1 MRVSEQWLR
10 ELANP
15 DWDSATLAHRL
26 TMSGFEVEARE
37 PASPPFSGV
46 VVGEVLSVERH
57 PGADK
62 LTVCQVT
69 SDGRDRLT
77 IVCGARNVR
86 AGMKTPLA
94 MIGAQLPGGVKVGRA
109 RLRGVES
116 EGMLCSAKDLGLA
129 VESEGLLELDSSS
142 PVGGDVRAILRLDDT
157 ILEVNITPNRGD
169 AMSML
174 GLAREVSVIGA
185 CSLNAPA
192 LRPLAASSRDSFPV
206 VLEAP
211 GACPRLVSRVVR
223 GLNVSAKSPFWLQ
236 ERLRRSGLRA
246 ITPIVDVT
254 NYVMLELGQ
263 PMHAYD
269 LATLEG
275 LLQARW
281 SHADEKVTLLD
292 GRELSLPAETLV
304 IADKKGVVGV
314 AGVMGGQRTA
324 VSQQTQDVL
333 FEAAFFQPAALAGR
347 TRGLGLLTDASQR
360 FERGVDWNGAVRA
373 IERASELLSEIAG
386 GRYGPVTD
394 TVSKANLPKP
404 QVVKL
409 RRARVVHLLGTTIA
423 DDRVAAVLTG
433 LGLTG
438 LSTADGWQM
447 TPPSHRFDL
456 AIEAD
461 LIEEIA
467 RVTGYDAIPETPAIA
482 RASPTP
488 FTEQA
493 LGIDRA
499 TAILTSRGYQEA
511 ITYSFI
517 DPDVQ
522 RLYFPD
528 AVPIRLENPI
538 AANLSVMRASLWPD
552 LVQALSENLR
562 RQQDRVRL
570 CEAGRKFE
578 LRDGAVI
585 ETDTLSGAI
594 CGSSLPEQW
603 ATGRGEAADFYDVKG
618 DIEAVLSATGALD
631 KIHFE
636 AATLACLHPGRCAR
650 IRRDGEIV
658 GWVGQMHPDLA
669 RRLDLNQSPYLFE
682 LETRAALAAE
692 VPNFLEVSRFPA
704 IRRDLAVVVDESLP
718 LAQLK
723 ENVSVTARGL
733 LRELRVF
740 DIYRGPKIEATRK
753 SIALGLILQENSR
766 TLTDQEADAVVT
778 AVKERLA
785 TQFGATI
792 RDQ

>member
-1 MRVSEQWLR
+1 
-10 ELANP
+10 
-15 DWDSATLAHRL
+15 
-26 TMSGFEVEARE
+26 
-37 PASPPFSGV
+37 
-46 VVGEVLSVERH
+46 
-57 PGADK
+57 
-62 LTVCQVT
+62 
-69 SDGRDRLT
+69 
-77 IVCGARNVR
+77 
-86 AGMKTPLA
+86 
-94 MIGAQLPGGVKVGRA
+94 
-109 RLRGVES
+109 
-116 EGMLCSAKDLGLA
+116 
-129 VESEGLLELDSSS
+129 
-142 PVGGDVRAILRLDDT
+142 
-157 ILEVNITPNRGD
+157 
-169 AMSML
+169 
-174 GLAREVSVIGA
+174 VIGA

-192 LRPLAASSRDSFPV
+192 LRPLAASSRDTFPV

-211 GACPRLVSRVVR
+211 NGCPRLVSRVVR
-223 GLNVSAKSPFWLQ
+223 GLNVNAKSPFWLQ

-269 LATLEG
+269 LSKLERS
-275 LLQARW
+275 LHARF
-281 SHADEKVTLLD
+281 SREGEQVLLLD
-292 GRELSLPAETLV
+292 GRELTLPEETLV
-304 IADKKGVVGV
+304 IADEKGVVGV

-347 TRGLGLLTDASQR
+347 TRSLGLLTDASQR

-386 GRYGPVTD
+386 GLYGPVTD
-394 TVSKANLPKP
+394 TISKAHLPKP
-404 QVVKL
+404 QAVKL
-409 RRARVVHLLGTTIA
+409 RRARVAHLLGTTIA

-438 LSTADGWQM
+438 FSTADGWQM

-499 TAILTSRGYQEA
+499 VAILTSRGYQEA

-517 DPDVQ
+517 DPDIQ
-522 RLYFPD
+522 RLYLPD
-528 AVPIRLENPI
+528 VTPIRLENPI
-538 AANLSVMRASLWPD
+538 AANLSVMRASLWPG

-578 LRDGAVI
+578 LRDGAVV

-631 KIHFE
+631 KIRFE
-636 AATLACLHPGRCAR
+636 AAMLACLHPGRCAR
-650 IRRDGEIV
+650 IHRAGEII
-658 GWVGQMHPDLA
+658 GWVGQMHPDLT
-669 RRLDLNQSPYLFE
+669 RRLELNQGPYLFE
-682 LETRAALAAE
+682 LETRAALTAE

-704 IRRDLAVVVDESLP
+704 IRRDLAVVVDKALP

-723 ENVSVTARGL
+723 ENVSVAARGL

>member
-1 MRVSEQWLR
+1 VRVSEQWLR

-15 DWDSATLAHRL
+15 DWDSAALAHRL
-26 TMSGFEVEARE
+26 TMAGFEVEARE
-37 PASPPFSGV
+37 PAAPPFGGV
-46 VVGEVLSVERH
+46 VVGEVLKVERH

-62 LTVCQVT
+62 LSLCQVT
-69 SDGRDRLT
+69 SNGGDRLT

-86 AGMKTPLA
+86 AGMKAPLA
-94 MIGAQLPGGVKVGRA
+94 MIGAQLPAGVTVGRA
-109 RLRGVES
+109 NLRGVES

-129 VESEGLLELDSSS
+129 EQSEGLIELAPSS
-142 PVGGDVRAILRLDDT
+142 PVGGDVRAILKLGDT

-174 GLAREVSVIGA
+174 GLAREVSVLGG
-185 CSLNAPA
+185 CPLSVPAP
-192 LRPLAASSRDSFPV
+192 RPVAAGSRDTFPV
-206 VLEAP
+206 ILEAP
-211 GACPRLVSRVVR
+211 NGCPRLVSRVVR
-223 GLNVSAKSPFWLQ
+223 GLDVDAKSPFWLQ
-236 ERLRRSGLRA
+236 ERLRRAGLRS
-246 ITPIVDVT
+246 ISPIVDVT

-269 LATLEG
+269 LAKLERS
-275 LLQARW
+275 LHARY
-281 SHADEKVTLLD
+281 SRAGEPVTLLD
-292 GRELSLPAETLV
+292 GREVVVPADTLI
-304 IADKKGVVGV
+304 IADEKGVVGI
-314 AGVMGGQRTA
+314 AGVMGGLRTA
-324 VSQQTQDVL
+324 VSQHTKDVL

-347 TRGLGLLTDASQR
+347 TRSLGLLTDASQR

-373 IERASELLSEIAG
+373 MERASELLSEIAG

-394 TVSKANLPKP
+394 TVSKAHLPKP
-404 QVVKL
+404 QAVRL
-409 RRARVVHLLGTTIA
+409 RRARVTHLLGTTIA
-423 DDRVAAVLTG
+423 DDRIAAVLTG

-438 LSTADGWQM
+438 SSTADGWQM

-456 AIEAD
+456 TIEAD

-482 RASPTP
+482 HASPTP
-488 FTEQA
+488 STERS
-493 LGIDRA
+493 LSIDRGV
-499 TAILTSRGYQEA
+499 AILTARGYQEA

-517 DPDVQ
+517 DPEIQ
-522 RLYFPD
+522 RRYFPD
-528 AVPIRLENPI
+528 VAPIALENPI
-538 AANLSVMRASLWPD
+538 AANLSVMRASLWPA
-552 LVQALSENLR
+552 LVQALAENLR

-570 CEAGRKFE
+570 CEWGRKFE
-578 LRDGAVI
+578 LRAGAVV
-585 ETDTLSGAI
+585 ETDTLSGVV
-594 CGSSLPEQW
+594 CGSALPEQW

-618 DIEAVLSATGALD
+618 DVEAVLSATGALAQ
-631 KIHFE
+631 IRFE
-636 AATLACLHPGRCAR
+636 AATLSCLHPGRCAR
-650 IRRDGEIV
+650 IVRNGEAI
-658 GWVGQMHPDLA
+658 GWIGQMHPNLT
-669 RRLDLNQSPYLFE
+669 RQLELNAGPYLFE
-682 LETRAALAAE
+682 LDTRAALAAE

-766 TLTDQEADAVVT
+766 TLTDQEADAVVA

-785 TQFGATI
+785 SEFGATI